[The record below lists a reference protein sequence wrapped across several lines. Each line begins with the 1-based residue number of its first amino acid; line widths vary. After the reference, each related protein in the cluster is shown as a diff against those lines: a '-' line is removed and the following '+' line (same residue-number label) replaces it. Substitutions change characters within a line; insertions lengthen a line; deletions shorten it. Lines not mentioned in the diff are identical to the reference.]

1 VSSPD
6 LAIVVV
12 TWNVRDL
19 ALDCLESAYAD
30 IERGE
35 LRAQVWVTDNA
46 SHDGTAQAIP
56 DRFPQ
61 ARLIASPTNLGF
73 AGGNNVALRAMG
85 FGERGAALP
94 HAVLLLNPDTRV
106 QPGALSELLRAL
118 DGQPQAGIVGA
129 RLVYG
134 DGGFQHS
141 AFVFPGLAQLIIDL
155 FPVPGRLRES
165 RLNGRYPRHLYAGR
179 EPFRVDH
186 PLGAAMLVRGESI
199 RRVGLLDEGFHIYCE
214 EIDWAWR
221 MREAGWLAYCAPTAE
236 IVHYAGQSTQQA
248 RPQMVVAL
256 WASRLRLYAL
266 HYGPLKN
273 YLARLIIRAGMNRRI
288 QAAARDSSQDEGMRR
303 ALIDAYR
310 EVIRLTRQA

>member
-19 ALDCLESAYAD
+19 ALDCLESACAD
-30 IERGE
+30 IERGG

-46 SHDGTAQAIP
+46 SHDGTAQAIA

-85 FGERGAALP
+85 FGEHGAAIP

-134 DGGFQHS
+134 DGSFQHS
-141 AFVFPGLAQLIIDL
+141 AFAFPGLAQLIIDL
-155 FPVPGRLRES
+155 FPVPGRLREG
-165 RLNGRYPRHLYAGR
+165 RLNGRYPQRLYAGR

-186 PLGAAMLVRGESI
+186 PLGAAMLVRGEAI
-199 RRVGLLDEGFHIYCE
+199 RQVGLLDERFHIYCE

-266 HYGPLKN
+266 HYGPPKN
-273 YLARLIIRAGMNRRI
+273 HLARLIIRAGMNRRI
-288 QAAARDSSQDEGMRR
+288 QAAARDPSQDEEMRR

>member
-19 ALDCLESAYAD
+19 TLDCLESVYAD
-30 IERGE
+30 IERGG
-35 LRAQVWVTDNA
+35 LRVQVWVADNA
-46 SHDGTAQAIP
+46 SHDGTVQAIA

-85 FGERGAALP
+85 FREHGAATP
-94 HAVLLLNPDTRV
+94 YAVLLLNPDTLV

-141 AFVFPGLAQLIIDL
+141 AFAFPGLAQLIIDL
-155 FPVPGRLRES
+155 FPVSGRLREGH
-165 RLNGRYPRHLYAGR
+165 LNGRYPRRLYAGQQ
-179 EPFRVDH
+179 PFRVDH
-186 PLGAAMLVRGESI
+186 PLGAAMLVRGEAI
-199 RRVGLLDEGFHIYCE
+199 RQVGLLDEGFHIYCE

-273 YLARLIIRAGMNRRI
+273 RLARLIIRAGMNRRI
-288 QAAARDSSQDEGMRR
+288 RAAARDSSQDEEMRR
-303 ALIDAYR
+303 ALIDACR